1 MGLLMPVAWSQK
13 PPAPAPPPPSK
24 PTQPVA
30 PSLGSSQPMQP
41 DMEGDLVVFLRG
53 RIATSDGTSL
63 PNDTMVERVCN
74 ESVRQ
79 QVYATPQGD
88 FSMQMESRFDSFL
101 DASGGP
107 APQEPAAKRL
117 ATGGIPRR
125 ELMNCEHGPRLLGFV
140 RIASASST

>member
-63 PNDTMVERVCN
+63 PNDTRVGRVCN
-74 ESVRQ
+74 ESIRP
-79 QVYATPQGD
+79 QVYAPPHAYFSTP
-88 FSMQMESRFDSFL
+88 MESGFDSFL
-101 DASGGP
+101 DARGGP
-107 APQEPAAKRL
+107 APQDPAA
-117 ATGGIPRR
+117 T
-125 ELMNCEHGPRLLGFV
+125 
-140 RIASASST
+140 